1 MAGRRARTTAVRR
14 TAAGLAAGAL
24 ALLAGCGTTL
34 TPEEMTR
41 ACTGFAAEVSKAG
54 LAGTPTQAQAKA
66 VADALDGILPG
77 LRDPRVHDA
86 GVALHT
92 HLHGV
97 DTALAKGDTARAADL
112 AAKARADVTKA
123 ARACGL
129 PQSAFLEG

>member
-1 MAGRRARTTAVRR
+1 VPGGRTRVGAVRR
-14 TAAGLAAGAL
+14 AAAGLAAGAL
-24 ALLAGCGTTL
+24 LLLAGCGTTL
-34 TPEEMTR
+34 TPQEMAQ

-97 DTALAKGDTARAADL
+97 DTALGKGDTARAADL
-112 AAKARADVTKA
+112 AAKAREDVAKA
-123 ARACGL
+123 AQACGI
-129 PQSAFLEG
+129 PQSAFLGG

>member
-1 MAGRRARTTAVRR
+1 VPGGRTRVGAVRR
-14 TAAGLAAGAL
+14 AAAGLAAGAL
-24 ALLAGCGTTL
+24 LLLAGCGTTL
-34 TPEEMTR
+34 TPQEI
-41 ACTGFAAEVSKAG
+41 SKAG

-97 DTALAKGDTARAADL
+97 DTALGKGDTARAADL
-112 AAKARADVTKA
+112 AAKAREDVAKA
-123 ARACGL
+123 AQACGI
-129 PQSAFLEG
+129 PQSAFLGG